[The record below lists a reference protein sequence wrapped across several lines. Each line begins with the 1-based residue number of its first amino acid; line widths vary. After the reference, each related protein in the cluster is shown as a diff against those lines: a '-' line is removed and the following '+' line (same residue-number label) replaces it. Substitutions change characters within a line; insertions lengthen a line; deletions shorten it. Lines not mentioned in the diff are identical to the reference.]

1 MGQTSLVEALAC
13 GEGML
18 AAASTLLPMS
28 SRGSAVVAGLLDVCE
43 LSDTELSE
51 GERSRLGVA
60 VIVVAAAAAGD
71 RFLPLPSTRPPPK
84 DLREAMMASV
94 EERRRRGA
102 CGVEGGVGVES
113 SEVMKWSVWPLRASR
128 SNACPLRRH
137 PPHLRVAPC
146 RLRNTAT
153 APHHERPLPR
163 DPRWRLADPGLA
175 DPQQTRLGRR
185 RRRGECCHVLTTC
198 QSIYVLTIDTKSRLL
213 PGAS

>member
-1 MGQTSLVEALAC
+1 MGQMSLVEALAC
-13 GEGML
+13 GEGVL

-28 SRGSAVVAGLLDVCE
+28 SLGSAVVAGLLDVWE

-60 VIVVAAAAAGD
+60 VIVVAAAGD

-102 CGVEGGVGVES
+102 CGVEGEVGVEWS
-113 SEVMKWSVWPLRASR
+113 GVMKWSVWPLRASR
-128 SNACPLRRH
+128 SNACSLRRH
-137 PPHLRVAPC
+137 PSHLRVAPH
-146 RLRNTAT
+146 RLRNTVT

-163 DPRWRLADPGLA
+163 DPGRRLADPGLA
-175 DPQQTRLGRR
+175 DPQQTCLGRR
-185 RRRGECCHVLTTC
+185 RRRGEFCHVLTTC
-198 QSIYVLTIDTKSRLL
+198 QSMY
-213 PGAS
+213 